1 MALIN
6 CEITFDL
13 TWSANCVICEECR
26 ATTFAIPDTKLYV
39 PAVTLTIQDKGNLLQ
54 QLKSSFKT
62 SIN

>member
-13 TWSANCVICEECR
+13 TWSANCVICKEYR
-26 ATTFAIPDTKLYV
+26 ATIFAIPDTKLYV
-39 PAVTLTIQDKGNLLQ
+39 PAVTLTFQDKGNLLQ